1 MRTLIRSIVVAV
13 LLAGLAGSAS
23 TVAAQRVAID
33 VRIGTPGY
41 HYRHY
46 RHGHRYIRQYHRPY
60 VRHYQR
66 PVIVVGPRAHH
77 FRRPIVVHRPL
88 RSHRSHYYRYY

>member
-1 MRTLIRSIVVAV
+1 MKTLIRSMFVAV
-13 LLAGLAGSAS
+13 LLAGLAGTAS

-41 HYRHY
+41 NYRHY
-46 RHGHRYIRQYHRPY
+46 RHGHRYFRQYHRPY
-60 VRHYQR
+60 ARYYQR
-66 PVIVVGPRAHH
+66 PVIVVGPRSYY
-77 FRRPIVVHRPL
+77 FRRPIVVH